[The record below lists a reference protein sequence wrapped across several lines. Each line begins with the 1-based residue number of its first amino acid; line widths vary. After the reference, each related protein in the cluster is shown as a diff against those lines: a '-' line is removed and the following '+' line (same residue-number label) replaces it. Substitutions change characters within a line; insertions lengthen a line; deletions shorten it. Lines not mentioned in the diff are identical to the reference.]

1 MLVHYHKSQLKLCV
15 SSRKK
20 QTELMKV
27 LDTNFLIDFNGGT
40 RKSKV
45 KMESIQNEPLIAS
58 QVTVIEL
65 LAGTLLAGEFVAREI
80 NIITKT
86 LDLLN
91 IAPIDDS
98 ITRWAALVY
107 AYLHA
112 THKMINHF
120 DIIIAGT
127 ALAFNVPLITRDRDF
142 ERLVDRFGLQ
152 LESWL

>member
-1 MLVHYHKSQLKLCV
+1 
-15 SSRKK
+15 
-20 QTELMKV
+20 MKV
-27 LDTNFLIDFNGGT
+27 LDTNFLIDFSGGT

-65 LAGTLLAGEFVAREI
+65 LAGVLLAGVYNSKFVASEI
-80 NIITKT
+80 NIITET

-152 LESWL
+152 LESW